1 MSNKKRS
8 TSAKTRKKAATNRR
22 NAGMSAAMQ
31 WGLLIGLG
39 ALIIGA
45 LVFNAARDALDDG
58 GDGVVTATAFDLP
71 ALGDDD
77 NPDNRVRLAD
87 FAGTPTV
94 VNFFASWCVECD
106 RELPEFRNAA
116 IALDGQVNFVFVNTN
131 ETGDW
136 EDMVDR
142 NGIADFPLGKDIKGI
157 SRNGLYRSLRGTG
170 GMPMTA
176 FYDADGNLLDVA
188 LRVFDQ
194 GSLQARMQQLGM
206 I

>member
-1 MSNKKRS
+1 MASRSTSKSKKRASKHAPPTKKRS
-8 TSAKTRKKAATNRR
+8 LSA
-22 NAGMSAAMQ
+22 GVQ
-31 WGLLIGLG
+31 WALIFGVG

-45 LVFNAARDALDDG
+45 IVFAGIRDAVDDG
-58 GDGVVTATAFDLP
+58 GEGVVTATAFDLP

-87 FAGTPTV
+87 FRGTPTV

-106 RELPEFRNAA
+106 RELPAFRDTAESLA
-116 IALDGQVNFVFVNTN
+116 GQVDFIFVNTN
-131 ETGDW
+131 ETGNW
-136 EDMVDR
+136 ESMVER
-142 NGIADFPLGKDIKGI
+142 NGIGDFTLAKDIQGTR
-157 SRNGLYRSLRGTG
+157 RNGLYRSLRGTG

-188 LRVFDQ
+188 LAVFDE
-194 GSLQARMQQLGM
+194 GSLRTRMSALGM